1 MMNNTSD
8 QIRSDQLRNGHGNR
22 QHQVHSSQTQHSV
35 RPTGDG
41 RGFYNDDPGFGES
54 STKYVIDRTGLP
66 QPRPPSFVMS
76 SAVTDGYVTNTY
88 LIQERNYSGQP
99 PQNQNFSS
107 QNSSGISSQNHFQTA
122 NHGIYKY
129 HNMGYSE
136 EQLPNYLNQEQHH
149 SNWNQQV
156 FPDNQ
161 QNIAE
166 FQNSADYQNYGSSFI
181 HSDQPQHKGYPSKK
195 LYSSPITE
203 RKRFEKSTAPPPG
216 FVPMNAAPSY
226 EKLIERLFDRCWAI
240 VEPFSKKIH
249 HLFDYV
255 LQNFT
260 NFLGFVTFLYHQP
273 QNGSEKRA
281 PDDVV
286 RGSCGTE
293 CSPLSSGHSKS
304 EEELTNQV
312 HLQKIFSKQENLDNM
327 FHGFKA
333 DSIFGFEIQDEDT
346 KHHKQYQNQNLFGET
361 VPKKNETSQHLFRD
375 RNEVDQNLSSVFSQ
389 VQGTS

>member
-1 MMNNTSD
+1 MSNVWKNGGLHKNSGSFGVSKNITCEISNFDEFPRHRSQPRGRLHTAGDFRGALREKVNKPEMMNNTSD

-54 STKYVIDRTGLP
+54 STQYVIDRTGLP

-226 EKLIERLFDRCWAI
+226 EKLIQRLFDRCWAI
-240 VEPFSKKIH
+240 VEPFS
-249 HLFDYV
+249 
-255 LQNFT
+255 
-260 NFLGFVTFLYHQP
+260 
-273 QNGSEKRA
+273 EKN
-281 PDDVV
+281 
-286 RGSCGTE
+286 
-293 CSPLSSGHSKS
+293 SPL
-304 EEELTNQV
+304 
-312 HLQKIFSKQENLDNM
+312 F
-327 FHGFKA
+327 
-333 DSIFGFEIQDEDT
+333 
-346 KHHKQYQNQNLFGET
+346 
-361 VPKKNETSQHLFRD
+361 
-375 RNEVDQNLSSVFSQ
+375 
-389 VQGTS
+389 